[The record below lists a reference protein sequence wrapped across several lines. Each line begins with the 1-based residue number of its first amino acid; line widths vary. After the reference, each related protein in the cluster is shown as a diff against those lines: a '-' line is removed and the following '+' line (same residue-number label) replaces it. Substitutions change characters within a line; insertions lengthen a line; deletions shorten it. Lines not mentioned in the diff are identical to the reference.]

1 MPMRERPSRRTK
13 FESRIYNFLTRS
25 RSRSRSKLDIVD
37 DTTKARERMRRE
49 SIDTRTKPATPSKAA
64 NGTKPASRIPS
75 RPLSS
80 TTTATNST
88 VTPSTPKA
96 KRRPPSA
103 LPVPPPPSQPEP
115 TSPPT
120 PKPSSVSKKNLQ
132 NLWGI
137 PQALR
142 RSSRSRSRSR
152 PNSPQPS
159 PDGNR
164 PPLPKD
170 DPTPKPRRSS
180 VRPPSPPRPKPRP
193 SDSPAA
199 SNSLKLPK
207 LFSGRTTTA
216 AAISGA
222 NSLQPRAAAVKPLKP
237 PASVGVS
244 APLKRPT
251 SSHQSHQHHAA
262 KNASMDAG
270 YRYRGGTM
278 SVVTE
283 ESLRTSTT
291 SLKGKAREATE
302 TPQSHL
308 RAPGGAKMSSVT
320 RSTKHGSFDFERP
333 GWGAALMQRTGSNGT
348 AVTATSE
355 RESANGA
362 GLAGVGTLQRDK
374 SLKRAKDT
382 EEEIRARERARRL
395 QEYIQKDKLPPVPV
409 NGYNSDH
416 VNGSTSTNGTAHT
429 AQTNKSSSWGKAAG
443 KKMLG
448 ASRAGGSGTG
458 VSRFIGTAQ
467 HVPSPTRST
476 GSNGTV
482 SEVTNG
488 RGDRGSEEKSRKG
501 EKKFTLKG
509 GDRPPVPVPVPSSIP
524 RPGHRGRSLDLG
536 IGLAWAPTK
545 MKEAALLPSTTL
557 FSRTAS
563 GSSSLGRSASG
574 STVGQS
580 ASSSTNGNDSSSRSR
595 RIHIQD
601 SDAEAERSK
610 LGKEVAEVFRNIL
623 DDRSYSAFKT
633 YVRQFDAHEIP
644 FDGPAGIV
652 ERVERLLKH
661 SPDRGQDNRV
671 LLDKFVRIILQNA

>member
-1 MPMRERPSRRTK
+1 
-13 FESRIYNFLTRS
+13 
-25 RSRSRSKLDIVD
+25 
-37 DTTKARERMRRE
+37 
-49 SIDTRTKPATPSKAA
+49 
-64 NGTKPASRIPS
+64 
-75 RPLSS
+75 
-80 TTTATNST
+80 
-88 VTPSTPKA
+88 
-96 KRRPPSA
+96 
-103 LPVPPPPSQPEP
+103 
-115 TSPPT
+115 
-120 PKPSSVSKKNLQ
+120 
-132 NLWGI
+132 
-137 PQALR
+137 
-142 RSSRSRSRSR
+142 
-152 PNSPQPS
+152 
-159 PDGNR
+159 
-164 PPLPKD
+164 
-170 DPTPKPRRSS
+170 
-180 VRPPSPPRPKPRP
+180 
-193 SDSPAA
+193 
-199 SNSLKLPK
+199 
-207 LFSGRTTTA
+207 
-216 AAISGA
+216 
-222 NSLQPRAAAVKPLKP
+222 
-237 PASVGVS
+237 
-244 APLKRPT
+244 
-251 SSHQSHQHHAA
+251 
-262 KNASMDAG
+262 
-270 YRYRGGTM
+270 M

-348 AVTATSE
+348 AVTATSVQSKETNPQERE
-355 RESANGA
+355 RESASGA

-443 KKMLG
+443 KKMLPG
-448 ASRAGGSGTG
+448 SRAGGSGTG

-467 HVPSPTRST
+467 HGLFSFEPPVPSPTRST

-488 RGDRGSEEKSRKG
+488 RGDRGSEEKSRKREA

-623 DDRSYSAFKT
+623 DDRGYSAFKT

-661 SPDRGQDNRV
+661 APDRGQDNRV